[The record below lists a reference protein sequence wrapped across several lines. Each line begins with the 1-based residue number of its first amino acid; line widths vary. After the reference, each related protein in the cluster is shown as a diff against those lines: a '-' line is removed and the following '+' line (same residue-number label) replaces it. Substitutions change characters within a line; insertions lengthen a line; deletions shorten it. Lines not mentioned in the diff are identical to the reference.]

1 MIRKSNSINNNAF
14 LSIHSRQKIVDTM
27 TEQRQQLELL
37 YTNDI
42 VDEQNRILRQIND
55 FTLVLFNLLYRYIDT
70 QVISSIE

>member
-1 MIRKSNSINNNAF
+1 
-14 LSIHSRQKIVDTM
+14 M